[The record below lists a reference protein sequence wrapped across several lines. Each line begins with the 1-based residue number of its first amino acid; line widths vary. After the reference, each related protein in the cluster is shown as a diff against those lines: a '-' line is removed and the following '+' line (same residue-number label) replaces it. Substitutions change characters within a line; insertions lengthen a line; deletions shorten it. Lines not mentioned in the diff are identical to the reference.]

1 MRLAEASAAEDIC
14 DPFVSRFYFGCDADD
29 PMNAWAT
36 NTRINPFK
44 AKLKTLLGSD
54 IGHFD
59 VVNMN
64 EVLAEAREPVDDGLL
79 TEEDFRDLVFINPVR
94 FFGDMN
100 SQFFADTAIASA
112 AGKLLDNSA
121 SVQT

>member
-1 MRLAEASAAEDIC
+1 
-14 DPFVSRFYFGCDADD
+14 
-29 PMNAWAT
+29 MNAWAT

-64 EVLAEAREPVDDGLL
+64 EVLAEARESVDEGLI
-79 TEEDFRDLVFINPVR
+79 TEEDLRDLVFINPVR

-100 SQFFADTAIASA
+100 PQFFANTAIASA

-121 SVQT
+121 RART